1 MKKLNDE
8 QSQNSQFGDNIN
20 NPNQVNIR
28 NKKSI
33 NGEDFSSDSGM
44 NESKKLKDENQN
56 NINLHKKISRNPLI
70 G

>member
-1 MKKLNDE
+1 
-8 QSQNSQFGDNIN
+8 
-20 NPNQVNIR
+20 
-28 NKKSI
+28 
-33 NGEDFSSDSGM
+33 M